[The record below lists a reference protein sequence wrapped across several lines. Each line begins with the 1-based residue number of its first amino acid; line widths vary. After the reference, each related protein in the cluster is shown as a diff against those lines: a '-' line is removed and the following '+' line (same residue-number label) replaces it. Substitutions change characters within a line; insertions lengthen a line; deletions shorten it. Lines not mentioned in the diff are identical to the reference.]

1 VPAAFVAAPVKNH
14 TGTMIEAAAVLRL
27 PGQVLT
33 AIMDRGGETGLARE
47 YFLVGG
53 DGRVR
58 LAGGGAAAASL
69 ADDPAVVRALAGET
83 GRLLQPDGH
92 GGRRLVAFAP
102 VRLDQVVYALIARE
116 PAQAAFAAAAG
127 LRRVSLAVAGVT
139 VLVIFLAVTL
149 FVRRAVSRPL
159 GKLLAYLA
167 AVTGGDFAAEPPR
180 LRGELD
186 AVRQGLT
193 AMVAE
198 IKNKLGFSSSIL
210 RAVPLPCL
218 VVDPEGRLLFAN
230 AALTGLL
237 GRPDGTAGPV
247 GRPLAEYIGPDATVT
262 AQVLG
267 CLADR
272 RSRLGL
278 EEILEVGAGPARHV
292 RLDAAPLYDLDGACL
307 GVFALVVDLTESR
320 SREALLASRNA
331 TLHRVAGQAEA
342 IARHVA
348 DRAGALSDRVAAVS
362 DGAMS
367 QTAKLQETAGAIE
380 NLNASLDAVASGAEG
395 AAGGAEA
402 AMAEARAGHE
412 AVRRTATAIARV
424 STLSDTL
431 HQSMDAL
438 GSRAASIGGIAAV
451 IADIADQTNLLA
463 LNAAIE
469 AARAGEAGR
478 GFAVVAD
485 EVRKLAEKTM
495 AATREGDDDGPGR
508 PRGRRRQRRQ
518 GRGGHRRR
526 GRGGRAGGPLG
537 RQPGRHRRPLRGG
550 GRGRPGH
557 RLLGQ
562 DPSHGPRRH
571 QPGRHR
577 HRHGGRRDVPGHGHG
592 RRGRGRPGRAGR
604 RADAPDRG
612 NARGAGGLLTPP
624 PSRQLG
630 RRPGMTSVARRRPAS
645 RGRAGWPGWRRCAGW
660 PWPGSRPPGRCPPS
674 WRSFPPSRRNSAP

>member
-1 VPAAFVAAPVKNH
+1 VGRDVKTGPLADSGLAVAWRQAMAGRTVFADFAPYPPLGGVPAAFVAAPVKNH

-495 AATREGDDDGPGR
+495 AATREVTTTVRAVREAVGDSAGKAEEATAAVGEVDG
-508 PRGRRRQRRQ
+508 
-518 GRGGHRRR
+518 
-526 GRGGRAGGPLG
+526 L
-537 RQPGRHRRPLRGG
+537 
-550 GRGRPGH
+550 
-557 RLLGQ
+557 
-562 DPSHGPRRH
+562 
-571 QPGRHR
+571 
-577 HRHGGRRDVPGHGHG
+577 
-592 RRGRGRPGRAGR
+592 
-604 RADAPDRG
+604 
-612 NARGAGGLLTPP
+612 
-624 PSRQLG
+624 
-630 RRPGMTSVARRRPAS
+630 VARSGDSLGVIVARCEEAAGAVRAIASSAKTQATVHDAISRAVTDIGTVAAETSQGMDTAAAAVADLAAQAGELMRLIEEMREEPA
-645 RGRAGWPGWRRCAGW
+645 A
-660 PWPGSRPPGRCPPS
+660 
-674 WRSFPPSRRNSAP
+674 F